1 MKLSELKQLYASGTT
16 VTVLT
21 ELSGL
26 PVSEIRYALGLPERQ
41 SRFDRSSWPDLYDQG
56 LNDREIA
63 DKFGCHTSTVRD
75 WRVENG
81 LEAQNSYTNH
91 DTTGWIDLYDQGLS
105 DGQIGKQVGAIPAS
119 VRAWRKRN
127 KLPGKQLKRRVTA

>member
-1 MKLSELKQLYASGTT
+1 MKLSELKQKYENGVSIST
-16 VTVLT
+16 LT

-63 DKFGCHTSTVRD
+63 NIFGCHTSTVRD

-81 LEAQNSYTNH
+81 LAAQNSYTNH
-91 DTTGWIDLYDQGLS
+91 DTSGWIELYDQGLS

-127 KLPGKQLKRRVTA
+127 KLPGKHLKRRANT